1 MVTHFKLS
9 GHLACG
15 REGKTLKTSIDSGKV
30 TCRNCRHTDAY
41 VEARQAKKGAGT
53 SLAPPGGNWRD
64 SWGDRLLSMRFQDQS
79 QSAEHGRSG
88 DQHSRRERLAE

>member
-64 SWGDRLLSMRFQDQS
+64 SWGDRLLSMPGPQ
-79 QSAEHGRSG
+79 
-88 DQHSRRERLAE
+88 RLPRGFNGQQFV